1 MNQKSALSDIYVNLR
16 NLNHLFAIAARQRNF
31 PIMQIEEM
39 SEQIPL
45 VQNYF
50 LFWVFSLIDVVDEF
64 GDGGALEQDVL
75 KVVV

>member
-50 LFWVFSLIDVVDEF
+50 LF
-64 GDGGALEQDVL
+64 
-75 KVVV
+75 

>member
-16 NLNHLFAIAARQRNF
+16 NLNNFFAIAARQRSF

-50 LFWVFSLIDVVDEF
+50 LF
-64 GDGGALEQDVL
+64 
-75 KVVV
+75 